1 MQIYIC
7 IFTQIQLR
15 LSRSDPAEWRGNKTE
30 LSVRFPNGTGKTDEP
45 VPSSPNR
52 GHRFW
57 LYDPEN
63 CPAFSVPGHPL
74 HWYQYQAGFLMPHF
88 SDPSHLISQ
97 SSLLKRGRAV
107 VGCRAQGKEA
117 AALGCRWPCLPAQ
130 PSTGSPKV
138 VAQRLLTSFCQR
150 PLLYYKQQR
159 RIIHK
164 FIWDFILFRELFSFA
179 TKNKDFF
186 NVLFFLYQVSQYVCF
201 FGYFP
206 IVRGTKDCFS

>member
-1 MQIYIC
+1 MDRKQ
-7 IFTQIQLR
+7 
-15 LSRSDPAEWRGNKTE
+15 
-30 LSVRFPNGTGKTDEP
+30 
-45 VPSSPNR
+45 NR
-52 GHRFW
+52 
-57 LYDPEN
+57 
-63 CPAFSVPGHPL
+63 AVSK
-74 HWYQYQAGFLMPHF
+74 
-88 SDPSHLISQ
+88 ISQ
-97 SSLLKRGRAV
+97 WHRKNRWTSAIFSKPWASFLVIWPWKLSCFFSARTPTALVSISSWLLNASLFWPISSYLTELKRGRAV

-138 VAQRLLTSFCQR
+138 VTQRLLTSFYQR

-164 FIWDFILFRELFSFA
+164 FIWDFMLFRELFSFA

-186 NVLFFLYQVSQYVCF
+186 NVLFFLYQVSQYVCC
-201 FGYFP
+201 FGNCP